1 MTVVIPDVPT
11 AAVAERLPSAATL
24 QYPSSGNKAAAVAS
38 AAIPA
43 VAGAFSYLNGFEV
56 VGTGATAASVVLVT
70 VTDGTWTLT
79 YPLAVVAGVSLQ
91 NTPLIV
97 RFPTP
102 LKASAVNTAIT
113 VSCPSLGSGS
123 TNNCANAEGYTL

>member
-11 AAVAERLPSAATL
+11 AFAAEKLPSGATA
-24 QYPSSGNKAAAVAS
+24 QYISSGNKAAATAS

-43 VAGAFSYLNGFEV
+43 TAGQFSYLNGFEV
-56 VGTGATAASVVLVT
+56 VGAGATAASIVLVT

-79 YPLAVVAGVSLQ
+79 YPLAVVAGVTLQ
-91 NTPLIV
+91 NGSLIV
-97 RFPTP
+97 RFPSP
-102 LKASAVNTAIT
+102 LRSTAVNTAIT

-123 TNNCANAEGYTL
+123 TNNCVNAEGYVL